1 MDKQHP
7 SSNFSRDASTKAVF
21 AGRQVSG
28 LISLLVVHCS
38 LLLPH
43 DAAAQLVPD
52 NTLGNERSVV
62 VPTNATEDR
71 ITGGAQRGR
80 NLFHS
85 FREFNVGEGRQLYF
99 ANPSDVGRILT
110 RVTGSNPSNL
120 LGTLGVQG
128 GADLMLLNPNGVVIG
143 ENARLD
149 IQGSLLITTANA
161 IQLGEQGFFSATNPE
176 LPSPLLTVNP
186 SALWFNQPNAAPI
199 VHRAGSPLN
208 IAPPG
213 FSNAFGLQMPTGRS
227 LLLIG
232 GDITLDGGGIV
243 APGGQVQL
251 VAVGGAGVVELS
263 PQNELVSLPE
273 GMPRADISIING
285 SSIISTGDGSGAI
298 TIQGRTISLL
308 DNSTI
313 ETGIARNSVAD
324 NQRIGDIELNA
335 TGVINI
341 VNSSYVE
348 NAVFPDGT
356 GTSGDINVQA
366 QKITLVGG
374 NTRLRATT
382 FGNGSAGSLT
392 IDTRQL
398 RVAGGAQI
406 SSSTFGN
413 GDAGTIHIQASDAVL
428 LSGESL
434 DQQSPGG
441 IFSQVAPSASGQGGR
456 ILLETNRLTINDGS
470 SIQITTFGSGNA
482 GTVRIRA
489 NEIDIFRSNQETEF
503 ATGIVAGIEGN
514 IPSDPLDRRSGG
526 RIRINANRLSL
537 RNGGQVRAETNGTG
551 DAGSIGIAART
562 VELTSN
568 SLIIGSVREGAVGN
582 GSQIWITA
590 RSLSTEG
597 GSQIGSFVTRQL
609 RREGQLIPGGRG
621 NGGNIRIHV
630 SDRITLSGTSR
641 DGFSSGI
648 FTSTER
654 GARGEAGDIR
664 IRAGNIQIAD
674 GAAIVANTSN
684 AGDGGQIAI
693 DARQITAQN
702 GGQVATAARS
712 RGLAGSISLNVSGT
726 ITLEGRDSNFA
737 NRRERAAVGVA
748 ERQEGEQI
756 RDVIVTEGSASG
768 LFASTNSQSSGNGG
782 TLTLNTGNLSLRDR
796 AAISARSQGR
806 GIAGNITVNSDE
818 TIELIDSD
826 ITTSAVN
833 SSGGAITLNSSN
845 IRLRGDS
852 DIRTNVASDV
862 GNGGDIT
869 LSADSIV
876 AFDDSDI
883 LAFAGEQ
890 GGDITFDTP
899 AAFFEGGMPVSADPN
914 SDPSTLDNNNRVDV
928 NARGAV
934 AGVISLPD
942 VSFIDNSLTDLP
954 ETAIDPDQLLAN
966 SCIARSEQGGT
977 FLITG
982 PGGLPTRPGS
992 SPTSTYP
999 TGPIRAI
1006 PDAAEPAPEQ
1016 SWQPGDPIVEPQ
1028 GLYRLSNG
1036 RLVMGRECFDQSN

>member
-1 MDKQHP
+1 M
-7 SSNFSRDASTKAVF
+7 
-21 AGRQVSG
+21 
-28 LISLLVVHCS
+28 
-38 LLLPH
+38 
-43 DAAAQLVPD
+43 
-52 NTLGNERSVV
+52 GNERSVV

-85 FREFNVGEGRQLYF
+85 FREFNVGESRQLYF
-99 ANPSDVGRILT
+99 VNPSNVGRIFT
-110 RVTGSNPSNL
+110 RVTGNNPSNL

-161 IQLGEQGFFSATNPE
+161 IQLGEQGFFSAINPE

-186 SALWFNQPNAAPI
+186 SALWFNQLNAAPI
-199 VHRAGSPLN
+199 VHRADSPLN
-208 IAPPG
+208 IASPG
-213 FSNAFGLQMPTGRS
+213 FSSAFGLQMPTGRS

-243 APGGQVQL
+243 APGGQVHL
-251 VAVGGAGVVELS
+251 VAAGGPGVVGLS
-263 PQNELVSLPE
+263 PEDSSLSLPE

-285 SSIISTGDGSGAI
+285 SSIISTGNGSGAI
-298 TIQGRTISLL
+298 TVQGRTISLL
-308 DNSTI
+308 NNSTI
-313 ETGIARNSVAD
+313 ETGIARNSEAD

-335 TGVINI
+335 TGVIDI

-348 NAVFPDGT
+348 NAVFPEAT
-356 GTSGDINVQA
+356 GISGDINVQA
-366 QKITLVGG
+366 QKITLVGD
-374 NTRLRATT
+374 NTRLRVTT

-398 RVAGGAQI
+398 TVAGGAQI

-413 GDAGTIHIQASDAVL
+413 GNAGTLHIQASDAVL

-489 NEIDIFRSNQETEF
+489 NEIDIFRANQETEF

-514 IPSDPLDRRSGG
+514 IPSDPSNRRSGG

-551 DAGSIGIAART
+551 DSGSIGIAARAI
-562 VELTSN
+562 ELTGN

-582 GSQIWITA
+582 GSPIRITA
-590 RSLSTEG
+590 QSLFAEG
-597 GSQIGSFVTRQL
+597 GSQIGSFVTRQF
-609 RREGQLIPGGRG
+609 RRDGQLIPGGRG

-630 SDRITLSGTSR
+630 SDTITLFGTSR

-654 GARGEAGDIR
+654 GARGEAGNIR
-664 IRAGNIQIAD
+664 IRVGNLQITD

-702 GGQVATAARS
+702 GGQIATASRS
-712 RGLAGSISLNVSGT
+712 RGLAGNISLRVTGD
-726 ITLEGRDSNFA
+726 ITLAGRDLDFA
-737 NRRERAAVGVA
+737 NRRERARVGIKN
-748 ERQEGEQI
+748 RSEGELLSDI
-756 RDVIVTEGSASG
+756 IVTEGSASG
-768 LFASTNSQSSGNGG
+768 IFANTSSSGDGG
-782 TLTLNTGNLSLRDR
+782 RVSLNARSLSLTDR
-796 AAISARSQGR
+796 AAISARSQGE
-806 GIAGNITVNSDE
+806 GVAGNIILNVDE
-818 TIELIDSD
+818 TLNVINSD
-826 ITTSAVN
+826 ITTSAAN
-833 SSGGAITLNSSN
+833 SSGGSINLTSER
-845 IRLRGDS
+845 IRLRGDG
-852 DIRTNVASDV
+852 DIRTEVASDV

-869 LSADSIV
+869 LTADSVV

-883 LAFAGEQ
+883 LAFAGNQ
-890 GGDITFDTP
+890 GGDITFNTP
-899 AAFFEGGMPVSADPN
+899 AGFFAGG
-914 SDPSTLDNNNRVDV
+914 RQ
-928 NARGAV
+928 AV
-934 AGVISLPD
+934 AASSTANLDQNNQVNINADGRVAGTIALPD
-942 VSFIDNSLTDLP
+942 VSFIENSLSALT
-954 ETAIDPDQLLAN
+954 ETAINTDQLLAN
-966 SCIARSEQGGT
+966 SCIARTQQGGT

-982 PGGLPTRPGS
+982 TGGLPAAPGNDAA
-992 SPTSTYP
+992 STYP
-999 TGPIRAI
+999 TGEVRTI
-1006 PDAAEPAPEQ
+1006 PTEAETD
-1016 SWQPGDPIVEPQ
+1016 SNWQPGDPIVEPQ
-1028 GLYRLSNG
+1028 GVYRLPDG
-1036 RLVMGRECFDQSN
+1036 RWVMSRECTNRRTQSE